1 MARSLRIEFKGA
13 LYHLTSR
20 GNRREEIY
28 LHDKDRW
35 NFLRIFSETCEHY
48 NWICHAYCLMGN
60 HYHILLETPEAN
72 LSRGMRQLNGVYT
85 QRFNRKHDRV
95 GHLFQGRYK
104 AVLVDKESYLREL
117 ARYIVLNPVRAG
129 LVKKPEE
136 WRWSSYRATVGIVG
150 PEAFLNIDFLLA
162 VFADT
167 RPEAAKRYAKFVSKG
182 IGLPSPFEKLQQ
194 QVYLGDEAFVE
205 RMLGFAGE
213 KCSLRE
219 IPKAQR
225 RPAAKKISHY
235 LETSSTRDEAI
246 CMAYQSGGYSL
257 AAIGEHFD
265 LHYSRVSR
273 IISQAKGK
281 T

>member
-1 MARSLRIEFKGA
+1 MARPLRIEFDGA

-20 GNRREEIY
+20 GNNREEVY
-28 LHDKDRW
+28 LHDNDRQD
-35 NFLRIFSETCEHY
+35 FLRIFSDTCKHY

-60 HYHILLETPEAN
+60 HYHILLETPDAN

-85 QRFNRKHDRV
+85 QRFNRKHERV

-104 AVLVDKESYLREL
+104 AILVDREYYFREL

-129 LVKKPEE
+129 LVRNPEQ
-136 WRWSSYRATVGIVG
+136 WRWSSYRATVGLIE

-162 VFADT
+162 VFANT
-167 RPEAAKRYAKFVSKG
+167 KAEAIKRYAKFVLNGTGK
-182 IGLPSPFEKLQQ
+182 PSPFEKLQK
-194 QVYLGDEAFVE
+194 QVYLGDEVFVE
-205 RMLGFAGE
+205 RMLGFIGE
-213 KCSLRE
+213 KSSLRE
-219 IPKAQR
+219 IPKAQC
-225 RPAAKKISHY
+225 RPAAKKISYY
-235 LETSSTRDEAI
+235 LETSNTRNEAI
-246 CMAYQSGGYSL
+246 CVAYQSGGYSL